1 MSKDRDVDSTLA
13 NVGIFSELSSKELK
27 KVSRLVTPV
36 NVKAGKE
43 LTREGDPGREFMIIV
58 EGTATVRKKGR
69 KVATLGPGDFFGE
82 LAVLAGVP
90 RTATVVADTD
100 MVVDALNRREFSSLL
115 DASPKLA
122 KKILMGAVRRLHELD
137 NKSVH

>member
-1 MSKDRDVDSTLA
+1 MSKDEGRQTALG
-13 NVGIFSELSSKELK
+13 NVGIFSELSPKELK
-27 KVSRLVTPV
+27 AVSRLVTPV
-36 NVKAGKE
+36 SVKAGKE
-43 LTREGDPGREFMIIV
+43 LVREGEPGREFLIIV
-58 EGTATVRKKGR
+58 EGTATVRRKGR

-90 RTATVVADTD
+90 RTATVVADTP

-122 KKILMGAVRRLHELD
+122 KKILVAAVRRLHELD
-137 NKSVH
+137 NKSLH